1 MHISI
6 DNHYLSVLSRTV
18 NSVKEITEGDLAELL
33 FTKAQVEWREGI
45 SPSRSPRTGHEPLD
59 SSGSYRPAA
68 DCKSCQWAKSHG

>member
-33 FTKAQVEWREGI
+33 FSKAQYLLSLLHFSTSQKLRSEYDTCLF
-45 SPSRSPRTGHEPLD
+45 PS
-59 SSGSYRPAA
+59 
-68 DCKSCQWAKSHG
+68 